1 MIINDVFLNLNFKVM
16 VVSERMVLKLN
27 SGLNYFGKI
36 LLSVFLDVTS
46 LSVLTVIT
54 FASECLSE

>member
-1 MIINDVFLNLNFKVM
+1 MVINDIFLNLNFNVM
-16 VVSERMVLKLN
+16 VVSEQMELKLN
-27 SGLNYFGKI
+27 SVLNYFGKI

-54 FASECLSE
+54 FAYECLSE